1 MFPIKILNLCTPR
14 EDRKYFCKK
23 ITTCPKAYL
32 SCKFDAVELDAL
44 AYDND
49 DDSDNGDDNGD
60 DSDNGGDNDDESDN
74 GGDNGDEDYAL
85 LIDEVD
91 KLWKN
96 HNSDLVASHSPF
108 DSWSEIFSLFV
119 LAATDKIQLFHIFI
133 I

>member
-49 DDSDNGDDNGD
+49 DDSDNG
-60 DSDNGGDNDDESDN
+60 
-74 GGDNGDEDYAL
+74 GDNGDEDYSL

-91 KLWKN
+91 KLWKK
-96 HNSDLVASHSPF
+96 SQF
-108 DSWSEIFSLFV
+108 
-119 LAATDKIQLFHIFI
+119 
-133 I
+133 

>member
-49 DDSDNGDDNGD
+49 DDSDNGGDNGD
-60 DSDNGGDNDDESDN
+60 DSDNGGDNGDGSDN
-74 GGDNGDEDYAL
+74 GGDNGDDSDNG
-85 LIDEVD
+85 DE
-91 KLWKN
+91 N
-96 HNSDLVASHSPF
+96 F
-108 DSWSEIFSLFV
+108 DR
-119 LAATDKIQLFHIFI
+119 
-133 I
+133 

>member
-49 DDSDNGDDNGD
+49 DDSDNG
-60 DSDNGGDNDDESDN
+60 
-74 GGDNGDEDYAL
+74 GDNGDEDYAL

-91 KLWKN
+91 KLWKK
-96 HNSDLVASHSPF
+96 SQF
-108 DSWSEIFSLFV
+108 
-119 LAATDKIQLFHIFI
+119 
-133 I
+133 

>member
-49 DDSDNGDDNGD
+49 DDSDNGGDNDD
-60 DSDNGGDNDDESDN
+60 DSDNC
-74 GGDNGDEDYAL
+74 GDNGDEDYAL

-96 HNSDLVASHSPF
+96 HNFYLVASHSPF
-108 DSWSEIFSLFV
+108 DSWSEIFSFFV

-133 I
+133 IFI

>member
-1 MFPIKILNLCTPR
+1 MVMVVIMVVIMVMR
-14 EDRKYFCKK
+14 
-23 ITTCPKAYL
+23 I
-32 SCKFDAVELDAL
+32 
-44 AYDND
+44 
-49 DDSDNGDDNGD
+49 
-60 DSDNGGDNDDESDN
+60 
-74 GGDNGDEDYAL
+74 

-96 HNSDLVASHSPF
+96 HNLDLVATHSPF

>member
-49 DDSDNGDDNGD
+49 DDG
-60 DSDNGGDNDDESDN
+60 DN

-91 KLWKN
+91 KLWKK
-96 HNSDLVASHSPF
+96 SQF
-108 DSWSEIFSLFV
+108 
-119 LAATDKIQLFHIFI
+119 
-133 I
+133 

>member
-49 DDSDNGDDNGD
+49 DDSDNGD
-60 DSDNGGDNDDESDN
+60 
-74 GGDNGDEDYAL
+74 EDYSL
-85 LIDEVD
+85 LIYEVD
-91 KLWKN
+91 NLWKN
-96 HNSDLVASHSPF
+96 HNFDLVASHSPF

-119 LAATDKIQLFHIFI
+119 VAATDKIQLFHSFI